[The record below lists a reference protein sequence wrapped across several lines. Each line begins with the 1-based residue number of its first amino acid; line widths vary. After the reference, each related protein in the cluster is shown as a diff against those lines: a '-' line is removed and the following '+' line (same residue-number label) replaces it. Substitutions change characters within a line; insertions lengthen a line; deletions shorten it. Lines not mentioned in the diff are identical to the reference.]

1 MLDRYCPECLDLDPE
16 CACCCRRAARSP
28 SSPRLANCPR
38 SHGLRPYTAPRD
50 MRCAACAQP
59 LSCGGPFRGCK
70 RCQFVACF
78 APCGTPQPFPAPGGG
93 SGGNSG
99 GGGGGGGGSGSG
111 GGIGGS
117 GGESGT
123 NSSCGASGGDKASAA
138 SPLSSP
144 LGLALEAALEA
155 ASAVDLSSG
164 VASGVVSCAG
174 TARPVTCA
182 ASIFPD
188 P

>member
-99 GGGGGGGGSGSG
+99 GGGGGGSG